1 MREEPAG
8 GGPLAGIAAGL
19 AAVTTEVVCVAAGDT
34 PRAGEV
40 LPELVAALEAGSTVD
55 AAVLSDAAGQPNPLL
70 AAYKVEG
77 LHNGI
82 LDRPE
87 NKPARTLLAL
97 PHVLV
102 RSEVEVLDINT
113 VEDVEQAGNLPAAR
127 SQSAVP
133 APQSPMAPPD
143 ARSTSVPSGST

>member
-82 LDRPE
+82 LDRPA

-102 RSEVEVLDINT
+102 QSEVEVLDINT

-127 SQSAVP
+127 SPSAVP